1 MFPKIARYEDKRL
14 ALSPKRQRPQASL
27 RRKPAPKVDP
37 PVKSEP
43 KPSSNDAKTSKGPA
57 KVKPAVPESTAT
69 TRKPEIKKP
78 EDKKEVLLPARVPQ
92 EGHYELNAR
101 MTKMV
106 ERELQDIMIKLWQ
119 ELPDNPTDE
128 TEAVVVDKLRNKAG
142 DDLRN
147 VLGLNITKRLLNVH
161 NPLYV
166 KVQFSGKPEK
176 VHLGEFLKKYNFNAF
191 KRIEQTVN
199 MFAAQVKTIN
209 DFDRLCS
216 AKDIR
221 CGDIKVFVNPIYKF
235 TKCPQNL
242 VTSFYD
248 KEEDTSDEAAE
259 VVDKSN
265 AKTEENKSPE
275 KAKPSEKVPEK
286 TEPNKTETVKPAEPK
301 NVVNK
306 PAIENKPESKA
317 AVNKPVVENKATA
330 NKPAENKA
338 VPNNTAVNKSPEK
351 PAAQNKNVVNKPA
364 EAKTT
369 VANNATSN
377 KPAVGNITSN
387 KPAAV
392 NKSNDTKASVEI
404 KEVKKPQPNTK
415 INDTEKKAA
424 PTPTNNEK
432 TGPKRKEK
440 DFDDNDE
447 LDDHDILA
455 LMSEGIILDE
465 CSGSDEE

>member
-1 MFPKIARYEDKRL
+1 MRFNPILSVTDKRI
-14 ALSPKRQRPQASL
+14 ALSPKRQRPQATI
-27 RRKPAPKVDP
+27 RRKPAPKEVP
-37 PVKSEP
+37 PVKSES
-43 KPSSNDAKTSKGPA
+43 KPSTNDAKPTKGP
-57 KVKPAVPESTAT
+57 VKTAAPEIPAA
-69 TRKPEIKKP
+69 RKPEVKKQE
-78 EDKKEVLLPARVPQ
+78 EDKKEVLPARVPQ
-92 EGHYELNAR
+92 EGHYELNSR

-128 TEAVVVDKLRNKAG
+128 TEALVVDKLRNKAG

-221 CGDIKVFVNPIYKF
+221 CGDIKVYVNPIYKF
-235 TKCPQNL
+235 TKCPPNL
-242 VTSFYD
+242 ITSFYD
-248 KEEDTSDEAAE
+248 KEEETSDEAAE
-259 VVDKSN
+259 IADKDK

-275 KAKPSEKVPEK
+275 KPKQSENIPVKA
-286 TEPNKTETVKPAEPK
+286 EPKTETVSNKTTEAK
-301 NVVNK
+301 SVAIK
-306 PAIENKPESKA
+306 PAIENKPENKA
-317 AVNKPVVENKATA
+317 VVNKTVVENKATA
-330 NKPAENKA
+330 NKPAENKV
-338 VPNNTAVNKSPEK
+338 VPSNTAVNKSAETPV
-351 PAAQNKNVVNKPA
+351 AQSKTVAKKPA
-364 EAKTT
+364 EEKTVVT
-369 VANNATSN
+369 NTATSN
-377 KPAVGNITSN
+377 KPTVGNKT
-387 KPAAV
+387 
-392 NKSNDTKASVEI
+392 NDTKASVES
-404 KEVKKPQPNTK
+404 KEGKKPQPNSK
-415 INDTEKKAA
+415 NDTGKKAA
-424 PTPTNNEK
+424 PTPTKNDK
-432 TGPKRKEK
+432 TIPKPKEQ
-440 DFDDNDE
+440 DIDDNDE

>member
-37 PVKSEP
+37 PIKSEP
-43 KPSSNDAKTSKGPA
+43 KPSSNDGKTSKA
-57 KVKPAVPESTAT
+57 EVK
-69 TRKPEIKKP
+69 KPE
-78 EDKKEVLLPARVPQ
+78 EDKKEVLPARVPQ

-248 KEEDTSDEAAE
+248 KEEDTSDEASE

-286 TEPNKTETVKPAEPK
+286 AEPNKTETVNKPAESK

-306 PAIENKPESKA
+306 PATENKPENKA

-338 VPNNTAVNKSPEK
+338 VPNNTAVNKSPQK

-364 EAKTT
+364 EVKTT

-377 KPAVGNITSN
+377 KPAVGNATSN
-387 KPAAV
+387 KPAVGNVTSNKPTAV
-392 NKSNDTKASVEI
+392 NKSCNDTKASVEI

-424 PTPTNNEK
+424 PTPTKNEK
-432 TGPKRKEK
+432 TGPKPKEK